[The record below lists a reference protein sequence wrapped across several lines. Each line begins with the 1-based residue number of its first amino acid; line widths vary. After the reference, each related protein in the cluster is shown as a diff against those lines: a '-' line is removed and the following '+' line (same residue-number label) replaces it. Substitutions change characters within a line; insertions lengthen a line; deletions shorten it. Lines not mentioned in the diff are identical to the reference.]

1 MMSGGYQKKNW
12 KRGPGRGY
20 STKTQKRERGC
31 TSWELK
37 TVQYERLLELDIRG

>member
-20 STKTQKRERGC
+20 STKTQKRERGWYFLGAED
-31 TSWELK
+31 SA
-37 TVQYERLLELDIRG
+37 I